1 MQNILPQQLGL
12 EVSSVVYRYSTVKKT
27 EDDMV
32 VYVQNE
38 DAAGTGYIFREKDDW
53 SGKPSNTINKI
64 VPVPNVLID
73 RWGDG
78 SIVVEGTGAVE
89 NARVVYNYKFDP
101 CFDPQTSPSCVGY
114 VQPMPDIYEVDLSF
128 LDAESALVD
137 SSTSN
142 EYDELEDE
150 EQNEID
156 RKKSIRNKVRKVR
169 QLRLE
174 LALSVNGNALS
185 MDSNAEQTHAEL
197 MALSIIPTSYTGSID
212 GGHYNETITLDD
224 GKLPSSKKAKRVGL
238 AQQLLHNQL
247 VELQYDNP

>member
-114 VQPMPDIYEVDLSF
+114 VQPIPDLYEVDLQF
-128 LDAESALVD
+128 LTDESNLVNT
-137 SSTSN
+137 STSN
-142 EYDELEDE
+142 EYDELEDK

-156 RKKSIRNKVRKVR
+156 RKKSMRKKIRKS
-169 QLRLE
+169 RLE

-185 MDSNAEQTHAEL
+185 MNLNAEQTHAEL

-212 GGHYNETITLDD
+212 GGHYNETITLNG

-238 AQQLLHNQL
+238 AQQLLHDQL